1 MHPRTAIREK
11 IVSLLL
17 GNTLAGANVFGT
29 MVDGLTAEQVPGIVV
44 KARKDNVRQLL
55 GEEPVQYQRTLLVK
69 IGIATAGD
77 EDIANSLCDEVE
89 LLLLKDYRLSG
100 LATSVMLI
108 ETDLEPDSTGEIT
121 YWDSMILINVDYIST
136 HS

>member
-17 GNTLAGANVFGT
+17 GNTIAGANVFGT

-100 LATSVMLI
+100 LATSVKLV

-121 YWDSMILINVDYIST
+121 YWDGMILINVDYIST